1 MRNSRP
7 SGLNAIAFTA
17 TGTIQFSP
25 GRASQT
31 SQLLSDR
38 PLVSPF
44 INVGGHTQQPVLGST
59 DGPSNTR
66 WSRRALCVCA
76 IMAVWRAAQ
85 RGTLDGQAQFE
96 GSEPGRYAICG
107 NFFRTLLSNVA
118 RGRLR
123 CAASS

>member
-1 MRNSRP
+1 MP
-7 SGLNAIAFTA
+7 FCGW
-17 TGTIQFSP
+17 
-25 GRASQT
+25 
-31 SQLLSDR
+31 QLLSWRGLSVLGPATRLVRRTRKVGDEPHR
-38 PLVSPF
+38 QREDPTGCECHRRAELESLHVFSLVSPF

-96 GSEPGRYAICG
+96 GR
-107 NFFRTLLSNVA
+107 
-118 RGRLR
+118 
-123 CAASS
+123 